1 MLERPLQAS
10 KSSFRSTAARVAK
23 VGHGQCAKE
32 IVRLGALCKG
42 LFEDVSELIQLISWR
57 LGLPIHKEVSKSLQG
72 VGSVRDNRHALEV
85 GREGLLG
92 PCELFKDAS
101 HQELRSP
108 NPPRKGCRDAVF
120 REGAFEIP
128 FQPQRVSLP
137 Q

>member
-85 GREGLLG
+85 GDRKSTRLNS
-92 PCELFKDAS
+92 S
-101 HQELRSP
+101 HLVISY
-108 NPPRKGCRDAVF
+108 AVF
-120 REGAFEIP
+120 C
-128 FQPQRVSLP
+128 LKK
-137 Q
+137 